1 VEKMSVSMPAEV
13 AELVRSQAADA
24 GVPVSAWV
32 TAARAG
38 EGDRRGRRSRG
49 CRSRGRVAGRGRGP
63 ARAGDRRRPCLV
75 AEVLASAGITARVAG

>member
-1 VEKMSVSMPAEV
+1 MEKMSVSMPAEV

-32 TAARAG
+32 TAAAREKATAAAAAAAAAVAADELLAG
-38 EGDRRGRRSRG
+38 AE
-49 CRSRGRVAGRGRGP
+49 ALHGP
-63 ARAGDRRRPCLV
+63 ATAADRAWV